1 MKNKKAVH
9 IVGETRIFHL
19 SNGFSVKFEPPS
31 SDDIKAHAR
40 ARASLY
46 DSRGR
51 MVDYLLEGEGFDI
64 QNTKMCEKLAVD
76 IYECFKDM
84 YFSGRQEQ

>member
-1 MKNKKAVH
+1 MKKKAVY
-9 IVGETRIFHL
+9 IVSETRTFYL
-19 SNGFSVKFEPPS
+19 SNGFSVKFEEPS
-31 SDDIKAHAR
+31 RDDEKVHAKAHV
-40 ARASLY
+40 SLY
-46 DSRGR
+46 DSHGR